1 MVPPA
6 RLFAA
11 LIALVALAAVTSQLV
26 VTFDATGSLPA
37 TLWIVGGFFTV
48 LTNVLVLVTFAGA
61 AATGT
66 LPGPYWIG
74 GLTLWILIV
83 GAVYHTLLAGIWS
96 PTGLQW
102 WADQGLHTATPLLTL
117 AFWLTFAPK
126 APLPWRNA
134 VLWLWWPLLYVSYAL
149 IRGLVTGAYPYPF
162 IDLNVLTYGQLVVN
176 TIGLSGAFY
185 LGGLALIAIARGLD
199 RV

>member
-11 LIALVALAAVTSQLV
+11 LIALVALAAIGSQLV
-26 VTFDATGSLPA
+26 VTFGATGSLPA

-48 LTNVLVLVTFAGA
+48 LTNVLVLVTFARA
-61 AATGT
+61 AGTGT
-66 LPGPYWIG
+66 MPSPFWIA

-83 GAVYHTLLAGIWS
+83 GAVYHVLLSSLWS
-96 PTGLQW
+96 PAGLQW
-102 WADQGLHTATPLLTL
+102 WADQGLHSATPLLTL
-117 AFWLTFAPK
+117 AFWLVFAPK

-134 VLWLWWPLLYVSYAL
+134 ALWLWWPLLYVSYAL
-149 IRGLVTGAYPYPF
+149 IRGLFTGVYPYPF

-176 TIGLSGAFY
+176 AVGLSVAFY
-185 LGGLALIAIARGLD
+185 LGGLVLIAIARGRH